1 MSTSVLSLAVERK
14 VTTRLIIPFLLLIV
28 LNSVDRVNVSF
39 AALRMNADIG
49 LTAAT
54 YGFGVSLFFVAY
66 ICFQVPSL
74 WLLNRYGMRRWV
86 FAVVLC
92 WGAVATGM
100 AMIQD
105 TTAFYVLRL
114 ALGVAEAGFAPGV
127 VLCCTRWM
135 PRRFRAGAI
144 SLTMMAIPISVI
156 IGGPLSGWL
165 MEQSNPL
172 GIAGWRWLFLI
183 EGAPTVMMA
192 LASLW
197 IFVDTPA
204 QATWLSQ
211 EEKQWLSKEL
221 QREAQMAPS
230 DGCVSKSQLLG
241 SGRIWACALAWLSLL
256 AGAYGLIYWLPLII
270 RELSSGSD
278 LRVGVL
284 SALPWIG
291 VASGMLVNARHS
303 DRTQERYW
311 HVIVPSLVTAI
322 ALALAAMAGPGWMA
336 MGWLMISG
344 FGLGA
349 AQGTFWAIPT
359 TFLAG
364 GAAVAG
370 IALINMIGGFG
381 GVVGPAMI
389 GWVKQT
395 TGSFAL
401 PVYAMAAMLIIGALL
416 VFLIRPGVAKVA
428 DDASLPH

>member
-1 MSTSVLSLAVERK
+1 MSTSSLSLSVEKK
-14 VTTRLIIPFLLLIV
+14 VTLRLIVPFVLLII

-86 FAVVLC
+86 FAVVLS
-92 WGAVATGM
+92 WGLVATGM
-100 AMIQD
+100 ALIQD
-105 TTAFYVLRL
+105 TMAFYVLRL
-114 ALGVAEAGFAPGV
+114 ALGIAESGFAPGV

-144 SLTMMAIPISVI
+144 SMTMMAIPISII

-172 GIAGWRWLFLI
+172 GLAGWRWLFLI
-183 EGAPTVMMA
+183 EGAPTVIMA
-192 LASLW
+192 VVSLW
-197 IFVDTPA
+197 LFVDTPS
-204 QATWLSQ
+204 QAKWLTV
-211 EEKQWLSKEL
+211 EEKGWLAAEL
-221 QREAQMAPS
+221 ERKSQAAVVE
-230 DGCVSKSQLLG
+230 GCVSKSQLLG
-241 SGRIWACALAWLSLL
+241 SGRIWACSLAWLGLL

-278 LRVGVL
+278 LRVGIL
-284 SALPWIG
+284 SALPWLG
-291 VASGMLVNARHS
+291 VAAGMLINARHS

-311 HVIVPSLVTAI
+311 HVVLPSLLAAT
-322 ALALAAMAGPGWMA
+322 ALALAAVAGPGWMA
-336 MGWLMISG
+336 MVLLMFSG

-349 AQGTFWAIPT
+349 AQGTFWAVPT
-359 TFLAG
+359 TFLTGSA
-364 GAAVAG
+364 AAVG
-370 IALINMIGGFG
+370 IPLINMIGGFG
-381 GVVGPAMI
+381 GVVGPGMI
-389 GWVKQT
+389 GWVKQS

-401 PVYAMAAMLIIGALL
+401 PVFAMAAMLVVGAFLIY
-416 VFLIRPGVAKVA
+416 LIRPQ
-428 DDASLPH
+428 LPEN